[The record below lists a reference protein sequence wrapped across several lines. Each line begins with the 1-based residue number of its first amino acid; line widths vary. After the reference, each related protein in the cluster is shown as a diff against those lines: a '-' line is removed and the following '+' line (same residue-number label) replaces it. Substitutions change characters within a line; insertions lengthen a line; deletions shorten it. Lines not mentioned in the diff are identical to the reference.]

1 MVPGAVAQVNN
12 QYLLNI
18 IPILSGAKNLN
29 RSTVET
35 LHFVQGDTVV
45 KLFNKERRA

>member
-18 IPILSGAKNLN
+18 IPIARSMCDEAIQNSVDKRLLRFARNDTAKACHS
-29 RSTVET
+29 R
-35 LHFVQGDTVV
+35 
-45 KLFNKERRA
+45 